1 MKNKETIL
9 KDWNKNGYVNIP
21 FFTEEEIS
29 DIRKEGK
36 RLLVERNP
44 DWENTDLK
52 VHNHTD
58 YHIQNRLYLK
68 N

>member
-29 DIRKEGK
+29 DIRKEVFKAFEKSTTNYPFGK
-36 RLLVERNP
+36 SYRFGP
-44 DWENTDLK
+44 IK
-52 VHNHTD
+52 
-58 YHIQNRLYLK
+58 K
-68 N
+68 NKEIFLWF